1 MKREAL
7 FLMAVVGAQTASAA
21 ELAAADEPVTHTLA
35 LEAQVPVVTVPPQ
48 SADRHFLNLPN
59 LEFRFA
65 IEARCHVGWDAES
78 VTVNV
83 ADSRLSLA
91 GTQLNNASEAGAL
104 LRIPAKQIAPI
115 AIADFC
121 VIGAGA
127 EGSGS
132 GVPAAAEPGPGTGR
146 VTINGVL
153 SAHAALICRA
163 EDARATTYVTEPLTV
178 TLECAEGT
186 ADS

>member
-1 MKREAL
+1 MKPEAL
-7 FLMAVVGAQTASAA
+7 FLIAVVAARTASAA
-21 ELAAADEPVTHTLA
+21 DFAAADEPVRHSLA
-35 LEAQVPVVTVPPQ
+35 LEAEVPVVTVPPQ

-59 LEFRFA
+59 LEFRFV
-65 IEARCHVGWDAES
+65 IEARCHVGWDPES

-91 GTQLNNASEAGAL
+91 GAQLNNASEAGVL
-104 LRIPAKQIAPI
+104 LRIPARQIAPV
-115 AIADFC
+115 AVADFC
-121 VIGAGA
+121 VIGVGA
-127 EGSGS
+127 EGSGD
-132 GVPAAAEPGPGTGR
+132 GMRAAAEPGAGR
-146 VTINGVL
+146 LTIEGVL

-178 TLECAEGT
+178 TLECADEA

>member
-1 MKREAL
+1 MRREAL
-7 FLMAVVGAQTASAA
+7 FLMVVVAAHTPSAA
-21 ELAAADEPVTHTLA
+21 AFGAADEPVAHSLT
-35 LEAQVPVVTVPPQ
+35 LEAEVPVIAVAPQ

-65 IEARCHVGWDAES
+65 IEPRCHAGWDPES

-83 ADSRLSLA
+83 ADSSLSLA
-91 GTQLNNASEAGAL
+91 GTQLHDASEAGVL
-104 LRIPAKQIAPI
+104 LRIPARQIAPV

-127 EGSGS
+127 EGSGT
-132 GVPAAAEPGPGTGR
+132 GLPGGTPPVPGAGR
-146 VTINGVL
+146 LTISGVL
-153 SAHAALICRA
+153 SAHAALICRS
-163 EDARATTYVTEPLTV
+163 EDARTTIYVTKPLTV
-178 TLECAEGT
+178 TLACAGEA